1 MDLTSKYLTR
11 RKAITSTVMLL
22 GGSIAAVQLGPLIKR
37 VDAIEL
43 DYKLKFLNQHQF
55 DMTKRIADI
64 IIPESDTPGA
74 LSANVH
80 QFIDI
85 MLDGWASPKTQ
96 DKFIQYFSNTDQRS
110 KSDFGKNFSDLNS
123 QQQFQL
129 LEKLDKESFADIS
142 SNVFFKEFKA
152 LIIFSYY
159 SSEEGA
165 SIELKYDRIPG
176 EYAECI
182 PLDSVG
188 RSWST

>member
-11 RKAITSTVMLL
+11 RKAIKSTVMLL

-43 DYKLKFLNQHQF
+43 DYKLKFLNQYQF

-85 MLDGWASPKTQ
+85 MLHGWASPKTQ
-96 DKFIQYFSNTDQRS
+96 DKTIQYFSNMDQRG
-110 KSDFGKNFSDLNS
+110 KSDFGNNFSDLDRL
-123 QQQFQL
+123 QQYQL
-129 LEKLDKESFADIS
+129 LEKLDKESFADIN

-165 SIELKYDRIPG
+165 SIELKYDRLPG

-182 PLDSVG
+182 SLDSVG

>member
-11 RKAITSTVMLL
+11 RKAIKSTVMLL
-22 GGSIAAVQLGPLIKR
+22 GGSIAAVQLGPLIKC

-43 DYKLKFLNQHQF
+43 DYKLKFLNQYQF
-55 DMTKRIADI
+55 DMIKRIADI

-85 MLDGWASPKTQ
+85 MLHGWASPKTQ
-96 DKFIQYFSNTDQRS
+96 DKFIQYFSNIDQRS
-110 KSDFGKNFSDLNS
+110 KSNFGKNFSDLNR

-129 LEKLDKESFADIS
+129 LKKLDKESFSDIS

>member
-11 RKAITSTVMLL
+11 RKAIKSTVMLL
-22 GGSIAAVQLGPLIKR
+22 GGSIATVQLGPLIKR

-43 DYKLKFLNQHQF
+43 DYQLKFLNQHQY

-64 IIPESDTPGA
+64 MIPESDTPGA

-85 MLDGWASPKTQ
+85 MLHGWASPKTQ
-96 DKFIQYFSNTDQRS
+96 DKTIQYFSNMDQRS
-110 KSDFGKNFSDLNS
+110 KSDFGNKFSDLNRL
-123 QQQFQL
+123 QQHQL
-129 LEKLDKESFADIS
+129 LEKLDKESFADIN

-165 SIELKYDRIPG
+165 SIELKYDRLPG

-182 PLDSVG
+182 SLDSVR

>member
-11 RKAITSTVMLL
+11 RKAIKSTVMLL

-80 QFIDI
+80 QFI
-85 MLDGWASPKTQ
+85 KT
-96 DKFIQYFSNTDQRS
+96 I
-110 KSDFGKNFSDLNS
+110 
-123 QQQFQL
+123 
-129 LEKLDKESFADIS
+129 
-142 SNVFFKEFKA
+142 FF
-152 LIIFSYY
+152 
-159 SSEEGA
+159 
-165 SIELKYDRIPG
+165 
-176 EYAECI
+176 
-182 PLDSVG
+182 
-188 RSWST
+188 

>member
-11 RKAITSTVMLL
+11 RKAIKSTVMLL
-22 GGSIAAVQLGPLIKR
+22 GGSIASVQLGPLIKR

-74 LSANVH
+74 LSAIVH

-85 MLDGWASPKTQ
+85 MLYGWASPKTQ
-96 DKFIQYFSNTDQRS
+96 DKFIQYFSNMDQRS
-110 KSDFGKNFSDLNS
+110 KSNFGKNFSDLNR

-129 LEKLDKESFADIS
+129 LVKLDKESFADIS

-182 PLDSVG
+182 SLDSVG
-188 RSWST
+188 RGWST